1 MVWNATLQ
9 KCIKMLLFV
18 IFSLLIFKFTLKYL
32 WLQQKKQISFF
43 IKQHLMLMKLM
54 NKIMKEPSWRILYKN
69 EAFL

>member
-1 MVWNATLQ
+1 
-9 KCIKMLLFV
+9 MLLFV

>member
-1 MVWNATLQ
+1 
-9 KCIKMLLFV
+9 MLLFV

-43 IKQHLMLMKLM
+43 IKQHLLLMKLM

>member
-1 MVWNATLQ
+1 M
-9 KCIKMLLFV
+9 FV
-18 IFSLLIFKFTLKYL
+18 IFRLLIFKFTLKYL

>member
-54 NKIMKEPSWRILYKN
+54 NKIMKEPSWRILCKN

>member
-1 MVWNATLQ
+1 M
-9 KCIKMLLFV
+9 FV

>member
-1 MVWNATLQ
+1 MQ

-18 IFSLLIFKFTLKYL
+18 IFRLLIFKFTLKYL

>member
-18 IFSLLIFKFTLKYL
+18 ILSLLIFKFTLKYL